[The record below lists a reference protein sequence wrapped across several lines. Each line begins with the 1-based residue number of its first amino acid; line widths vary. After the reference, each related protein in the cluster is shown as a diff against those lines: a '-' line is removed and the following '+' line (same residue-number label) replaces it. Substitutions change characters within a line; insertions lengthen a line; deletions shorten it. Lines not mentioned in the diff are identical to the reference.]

1 MTLWT
6 IAVLYLVGSLLLI
19 TLFMAAKRGRMPSL
33 ERFEDD
39 EQARF
44 LSARASGAG
53 HRTSSLTSTSSG
65 TAH

>member
-6 IAVLYLVGSLLLI
+6 IVTLYLVGSLLLVA
-19 TLFMAAKRGRMPSL
+19 LFMSAKRGRTPSQQH
-33 ERFEDD
+33 FEDD

-44 LSARASGAG
+44 LTRASGSG

>member
-6 IAVLYLVGSLLLI
+6 IATLYLVGSLLLI
-19 TLFMAAKRGRMPSL
+19 SLFMAAKRGRMPSQ
-33 ERFEDD
+33 EHFEDD

-44 LSARASGAG
+44 LSARTWGAG